1 MDLKIITKWTYV
13 KLHWS
18 TQICLSYKE
27 RYLNTKKKITY
38 KHEDE
43 KFKFKEQLNIYKQ
56 YL

>member
-27 RYLNTKKKITY
+27 RYLNTKKKITH

-43 KFKFKEQLNIYKQ
+43 NFKFKEQLNIYKQ